1 MNIGEASAVSGVSAK
16 MIRYYE
22 SIGLID
28 APARSG
34 GNYRVYGADDV
45 HTLKFVRRARS
56 RTGMTSADK
65 EHLHHRLMQMG
76 HGHRRSVVI
85 LWAWTAILS
94 SFLLFPLFVHQVNA
108 IIPLGAA
115 ALGVGLYTLFHPGL
129 RKGVV
134 DEVPGGGAGNL
145 GPSSG
150 DRDEVGEVV
159 KLT

>member
-1 MNIGEASAVSGVSAK
+1 M
-16 MIRYYE
+16 
-22 SIGLID
+22 
-28 APARSG
+28 
-34 GNYRVYGADDV
+34 
-45 HTLKFVRRARS
+45 
-56 RTGMTSADK
+56 
-65 EHLHHRLMQMG
+65 
-76 HGHRRSVVI
+76 I

-94 SFLLFPLFVHQVNA
+94 GFLLFPLFVHQVNA

-145 GPSSG
+145 SPSSG
-150 DRDEVGEVV
+150 VRDEAGEVV